1 MFTFDSNADKPQVS
15 FYNNLQLRCAISTQ
29 FTIVHK
35 LQLCA
40 ISVIYAAAMVL
51 EKCSEKYNTTD
62 PMTMDFV

>member
-1 MFTFDSNADKPQVS
+1 MFTFESNKPQVS

-35 LQLCA
+35 LQLR
-40 ISVIYAAAMVL
+40 VIYAAAMVL

-62 PMTMDFV
+62 PITMDFV